1 MHQSKNEVM
10 NYKAFTHTI
19 VIGCMLTG
27 ISLMAYVD
35 YKQDELD
42 KLNNTEVKACSKTA
56 KKRICPK
63 KI

>member
-1 MHQSKNEVM
+1 M
-10 NYKAFTHTI
+10 NYKTFTHTI